1 MQILLYR
8 DPIFGNTAICRM
20 SWPFNVKND
29 DNRTTDDLK
38 FTALVRFLHPP
49 FLHPPF
55 SSVQSSKPWKWYSY
69 VIIKP
74 AAGRSPMQELL
85 IAISALASPVEKG
98 YSLHLQRARN
108 CGRLEKELVLRQ
120 QIWQKRLHLRCRLH
134 LSIGYYRIQ
143 ILRMHKASVN
153 HRYTVNPSH
162 VRVQVC

>member
-1 MQILLYR
+1 MMLQSTR
-8 DPIFGNTAICRM
+8 RM
-20 SWPFNVKND
+20 KG
-29 DNRTTDDLK
+29 DNRTTDNLE
-38 FTALVRFLHPP
+38 FTALRRFLHPP
-49 FLHPPF
+49 FLHPP

-69 VIIKP
+69 VIIKA

-98 YSLHLQRARN
+98 YSLRLRRARN
-108 CGRLEKELVLRQ
+108 CGRLKKELVLRQ

-134 LSIGYYRIQ
+134 LLAIGYYRIQ

-162 VRVQVC
+162 VHVQVC